1 MRGLRTPRDLCQL
14 FNQEKQVVRVSGARL
29 ETPVQIP
36 VTGGVILGMYQD
48 RSNTSNI
55 GSLNGSQQSI
65 LEQGT
70 AKSGALMFTVNC
82 KPSQNHYRW

>member
-1 MRGLRTPRDLCQL
+1 
-14 FNQEKQVVRVSGARL
+14 
-29 ETPVQIP
+29 
-36 VTGGVILGMYQD
+36 MYQD
-48 RSNTSNI
+48 SSNTSNI

-82 KPSQNHYRW
+82 KPSQNQYRW